1 VFREEPPTGTATDSG
16 PEIVDLGTGEVM
28 VQGWADGSVVVPSG
42 ESLVRIPASLILQTA
57 DRLDTGIRSIDFN
70 GCFDRFRDAAF
81 RMETMQ
87 RYTVDED
94 EPAIAAWRSGR
105 ARPEFSV
112 RTSAWAARLAA
123 TTIAGKSWRR
133 VRAVDLPLS
142 EYVRWEMAA
151 YAESSVL
158 GEEIRI
164 LTRTSEGPDEDF
176 WLFDAAGI
184 DPFAITMVYD
194 EKGRQGE
201 HRLVSDADTIRSYS
215 DLADATWKAAVPL
228 NEFVAVSRRTI

>member
-1 VFREEPPTGTATDSG
+1 MT
-16 PEIVDLGTGEVM
+16 
-28 VQGWADGSVVVPSG
+28 
-42 ESLVRIPASLILQTA
+42 
-57 DRLDTGIRSIDFN
+57 IDFN
-70 GCFDRFRDAAF
+70 GCFDRFRDTAF

-94 EPAIAAWRSGR
+94 EPATAARRSGR

-151 YAESSVL
+151 YGESSVL
-158 GEEIRI
+158 GEQIRI
-164 LTRTSEGPDEDF
+164 LTRTSKGPDEDF
-176 WLFDAAGI
+176 WLFDAAGT
-184 DPFAITMVYD
+184 DPCPPRR
-194 EKGRQGE
+194 GRSGRSGVRNFVGCG
-201 HRLVSDADTIRSYS
+201 HWPVSPRGPSPHA
-215 DLADATWKAAVPL
+215 PG
-228 NEFVAVSRRTI
+228 